1 MKSISSS
8 TSFSDLCQAQFLPHD
23 ENYNCDNK
31 TKAEGC
37 AWDAAGSRSDMGE
50 WKYEA
55 QDFNPSVK
63 LWYHLRDWTSI
74 FLIEAGFHLKP
85 TYVKGFN

>member
-55 QDFNPSVK
+55 QDFNSSVK

-74 FLIEAGFHLKP
+74 FFDWGWISLK
-85 TYVKGFN
+85 TYICEGI